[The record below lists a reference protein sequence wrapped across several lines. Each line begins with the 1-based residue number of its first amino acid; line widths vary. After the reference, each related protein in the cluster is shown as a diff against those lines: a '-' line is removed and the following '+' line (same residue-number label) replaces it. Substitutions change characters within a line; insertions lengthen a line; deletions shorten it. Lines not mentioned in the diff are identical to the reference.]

1 MATSGV
7 DGLEKMESEGE
18 KAPLL
23 ESGASQLSVSTRRRV
38 CLERSFSLITIL
50 CAVLFPLLGA
60 SILGLGALISQDAG
74 GAYVGG
80 GTAELVLGV
89 CLVLRLAYQLL
100 RLPRRTPGDTA
111 NCVLFA
117 VLTFCFMVWCAV
129 VCTLCAALV
138 LNGLNYERNWR
149 ETAAMTLSSLSLVLM
164 LVFGGSVCCWA
175 GCPAD

>member
-38 CLERSFSLITIL
+38 CLDRCFSLITIL

-60 SILGLGALISQDAG
+60 SILALGAQDAGVVG

-89 CLVLRLAYQLL
+89 CLVLRLVYQLL
-100 RLPRRTPGDTA
+100 RRTPGDT
-111 NCVLFA
+111 
-117 VLTFCFMVWCAV
+117 
-129 VCTLCAALV
+129 
-138 LNGLNYERNWR
+138 
-149 ETAAMTLSSLSLVLM
+149 SLVPRPFLRTREEFEISGRRKA
-164 LVFGGSVCCWA
+164 LTRVWQIE
-175 GCPAD
+175 

>member
-38 CLERSFSLITIL
+38 CLDRCFSLITIL

-60 SILGLGALISQDAG
+60 SILALGAQDAGVVG

-89 CLVLRLAYQLL
+89 CLVLRLVYQLL
-100 RLPRRTPGDTA
+100 RRTPGDTA
-111 NCVLFA
+111 SCVLFA

-149 ETAAMTLSSLSLVLM
+149 ETAAMTLSSLSLVLV